1 MSSTMGFRYC
11 DLLLG
16 QGKYK
21 EVLSRASQTIEIA
34 KRNRYLL
41 DIALDHLSIGK
52 AHLLQALIEKKD
64 DFIRAAEHLNL
75 GVDGLR
81 QAGQQDELP
90 RSLLSRA
97 ELYRVRRDF
106 GRAQRD
112 LDEAATIAE
121 RGGMGLHKADCC
133 LGYARLYLAMGEKEK
148 ARESL
153 AKAKEMIQKMGYHRR
168 DREVKELEEAIP

>member
-1 MSSTMGFRYC
+1 M
-11 DLLLG
+11 
-16 QGKYK
+16 
-21 EVLSRASQTIEIA
+21 
-34 KRNRYLL
+34 
-41 DIALDHLSIGK
+41 
-52 AHLLQALIEKKD
+52 LQALEKGTH
-64 DFIRAAEHLNL
+64 DFIEALTYLNQA
-75 GVDGLR
+75 VAGL
-81 QAGQQDELP
+81 QKAGNKHYLP
-90 RSLLSRA
+90 RGLMSRA